1 MMIMM
6 MVMMMM
12 MMKSVCEVMAGDPLP
27 AGAPSAPQPNLT
39 QSPTC
44 GDHHSIMIISNPL
57 RTLMRMM
64 MSLIQLMLIMT
75 MMRQSAK
82 PLMKVRFPCNSV
94 KANTGNSILRKDGK
108 GGNGERGGKL
118 KFLRLNHSVISY
130 PIKVL
135 ELSPKFY
142 SDNHWK
148 IES

>member
-1 MMIMM
+1 MM
-6 MVMMMM
+6 
-12 MMKSVCEVMAGDPLP
+12 
-27 AGAPSAPQPNLT
+27 
-39 QSPTC
+39 
-44 GDHHSIMIISNPL
+44 
-57 RTLMRMM
+57 MM

-108 GGNGERGGKL
+108 GGNGVVGKL

-135 ELSPKFY
+135 KLSPKFY
-142 SDNHWK
+142 SDNHWN